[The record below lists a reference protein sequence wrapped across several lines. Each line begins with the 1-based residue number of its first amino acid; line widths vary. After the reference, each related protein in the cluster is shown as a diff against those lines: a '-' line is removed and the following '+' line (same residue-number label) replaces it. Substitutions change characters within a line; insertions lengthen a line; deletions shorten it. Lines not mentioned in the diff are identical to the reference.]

1 MKRTSKIIF
10 NTLLFLYSFSIV
22 FGEPSTAITL
32 LDKRNVESYLAP
44 LETML
49 TSSTNSGYFNRA
61 STHNIFGY
69 DITLNIAY
77 PMLPS
82 NSRNYDFIIPN
93 DSITYYFQFKYP
105 KSYLVANYSTV
116 LQKNSLLEH
125 IADYNTQ
132 DDPQYNNDG
141 LYQDYVIP
149 ISLPLDDLIF
159 LSEGKSAPTILGDS
173 ESILL
178 DLDFSV
184 TGDGLHN
191 QILDS
196 IWLEVKGIPGVG
208 SNLDVYDL
216 SSEPDRLIATIVSPF
231 DSASFKNYFAE
242 EEAIRDTLQSQLEAM
257 DIDLIIPGGFG
268 HIFDKSSL
276 SLPILQA
283 SFGLPYHTEITARL
297 LPKLNISSIG
307 TLHYRSIGGKIDIN
321 KHINDLLYWVP
332 EYTNELNISSHPD
345 IFSIN
350 IKPEDVN
357 IAINDF
363 KANKLDVEELDS
375 LNYLF
380 LQGDSLVVQQ
390 IQSIVRKTVDQNQ
403 ILAKNQATGEKQIP
417 FELSLGY
424 YMNYYKFSF
433 GTPEITSTNSMIS
446 IQAGKNIK
454 PSIIPWFEGKDWFKS
469 IEVYGGI
476 EFGSSNIDLSYEYI
490 NTFDESDD
498 ISVSFKTNKLSKY
511 LIGTRV
517 KILFFDAYLDYNI
530 GASNT
535 INAGFGITFN

>member
-1 MKRTSKIIF
+1 MVNLIIGFLMKRTSKIIF

-22 FGEPSTAITL
+22 FGRPSSAITL
-32 LDKRNVESYLAP
+32 LDKKNVESYLEP
-44 LETML
+44 LGTML
-49 TSSTNSGYFNRA
+49 TSSINSGYFNRA

-69 DITLNIAY
+69 DITLNISYA
-77 PMLPS
+77 MLPS
-82 NSRNYDFIIPN
+82 NSQNYDFIIPD

-105 KSYLVANYSTV
+105 KSYLVENYPDD
-116 LQKNSLLEH
+116 QKHFLLGH

-132 DDPQYNNDG
+132 DIPKYNNDG

-159 LSEGKSAPTILGDS
+159 LSEGKSAPTILGDN

-178 DLDFSV
+178 NLDFSV
-184 TGDGLHN
+184 TGDDLYN
-191 QILDS
+191 QVLDS

-231 DSASFKNYFAE
+231 DSISFKNYFAE

-268 HIFDKSSL
+268 HIFEKSSL

-307 TLHYRSIGGKIDIN
+307 TLRYRSIGGKIDIS
-321 KHINDLLYWVP
+321 KHINDLLYWAP
-332 EYTNELNISSHPD
+332 EYTNELDISSYPD

-357 IAINDF
+357 IVIDDF
-363 KANKLDVEELDS
+363 QTYKLDVQELDS

-390 IQSIVRKTVDQNQ
+390 
-403 ILAKNQATGEKQIP
+403 
-417 FELSLGY
+417 
-424 YMNYYKFSF
+424 
-433 GTPEITSTNSMIS
+433 
-446 IQAGKNIK
+446 
-454 PSIIPWFEGKDWFKS
+454 FK
-469 IEVYGGI
+469 V
-476 EFGSSNIDLSYEYI
+476 
-490 NTFDESDD
+490 
-498 ISVSFKTNKLSKY
+498 
-511 LIGTRV
+511 
-517 KILFFDAYLDYNI
+517 
-530 GASNT
+530 
-535 INAGFGITFN
+535 

>member
-1 MKRTSKIIF
+1 M
-10 NTLLFLYSFSIV
+10 
-22 FGEPSTAITL
+22 
-32 LDKRNVESYLAP
+32 
-44 LETML
+44 
-49 TSSTNSGYFNRA
+49 TSSTNSAYFKRA
-61 STHNIFGY
+61 STHNIFGF
-69 DITLNIAY
+69 DITLNISY

-82 NSRNYDFIIPN
+82 YSQNYDFIIPD

-105 KSYLVANYSTV
+105 KKYLVSNYSTV
-116 LQKNSLLEH
+116 QKQDALLKY

-149 ISLPLDDLIF
+149 ISLPLNDLIF
-159 LSEGKSAPTILGDS
+159 LSEKESAPTILGDT

-184 TGDGLHN
+184 TGDALYN

-196 IWLEVKGIPGVG
+196 IWLEVKEIPGVG
-208 SNLDVYDL
+208 TNLDVYDL
-216 SSEPDRLIATIVSPF
+216 SSEPDRLIAIISSPF
-231 DSASFKNYFAE
+231 DSASFKNDFAA
-242 EEAIRDTLQSQLEAM
+242 EEAIRDTLQSQFEAM

-276 SLPILQA
+276 LLPILQA

-307 TLHYRSIGGKIDIN
+307 TLRYRSIGGKIDIN

-332 EYTNELNISSHPD
+332 EYTKKLDISSYPD

-350 IKPEDVN
+350 IKPEDVDL
-357 IAINDF
+357 IINDF
-363 KANKLDVEELDS
+363 QTYKLDVQELDS

-380 LQGDSLVVQQ
+380 LQGDSIVVQQ
-390 IQSIVRKTVDQNQ
+390 IQSIVRKTIDQNQ
-403 ILAKNQATGEKQIP
+403 IFTRSQVTIEKQTP

-433 GTPEITSTNSMIS
+433 GTPKIISTNSMIS
-446 IQAGKNIK
+446 IQAGKIIK
-454 PSIIPWFEGKDWFKS
+454 PSIMPWFERIDWLKS

-476 EFGSSNIDLSYEYI
+476 EFGFSNIDLSYEYI
-490 NTFDESDD
+490 NTFDESDE
-498 ISVSFKTNKLSKY
+498 ISVNFKTKKLSKY

-517 KILFFDAYLDYNI
+517 KILFFDACLNYNI
-530 GASNT
+530 GTSNT
-535 INAGFGITFN
+535 INVGFGTTFN